1 MEMRAYFSLEAG
13 LRIFDVGQIWN
24 DTKNVCMDLAPG

>member
-1 MEMRAYFSLEAG
+1 LEAG

-24 DTKNVCMDLAPG
+24 DTKNNCMDLAPG